1 MYTIR
6 TMKLNEV
13 KQAPL
18 SHVSYRHLDS
28 KLDL

>member
-1 MYTIR
+1 
-6 TMKLNEV
+6 MKLNEV